1 MIINL
6 WARLP
11 VRVDIQTQT
20 EMRNT
25 MQDLSETELR
35 LLVMQE
41 LGLSR
46 DDAGQYIMERR
57 YNRMNHSQAMAEL
70 KQQGRIK

>member
-1 MIINL
+1 
-6 WARLP
+6 
-11 VRVDIQTQT
+11 
-20 EMRNT
+20 

-35 LLVMQE
+35 ILVMQE

-46 DDAGQYIMERR
+46 EDAGQYIMERR
-57 YNRMNHSQAMAEL
+57 YNRMYHSQAMAEL